1 MVAREPSE
9 GGKVDSMSSIKVS
22 AARVPPVRWV
32 ESRYA
37 LQRMVN
43 GREKQQVG
51 NLEHKETSDAWKV
64 VGNHINGGVGRIGKD
79 SVNQTDKR
87 GWMKEMIRA
96 PSSSMAT
103 TLFADDGIEDS
114 RVWGEEEVWKVD
126 ARKQEAGGDHAN
138 LASWQMDEEGVEE
151 GQRGLQ
157 GGSSQGLPMVESE
170 AKEYTLQVENLLN
183 ECGQAHNAHNTCT
196 RGDDDKDLKMVETSD
211 VLDVFLSE
219 EESTIL
225 NAEIKRLKKCSFICK
240 LFGGRPNRGMVRDML
255 QVALMDKVPH
265 IKSVDNMGRN
275 FFHIEVNEGSDV
287 SQIINMKCVELKYGR
302 ALLLEWHANFNV
314 MDEAKKIGNPMVI
327 SMVFPNLPRHLY
339 PLMQNIG
346 EKIGTICPSKASM
359 VDKIRDSPKIRVLV
373 QSLSTLPSL
382 IRVHDVEGRLIDVEV
397 EYEGLPGQCFYCKR
411 KGHIAKECPR
421 KINRNV
427 RGEKDTGLLDKQE
440 PIRESRLSN
449 LIGAEKA
456 NNSANGWTRVSGR
469 KNGLQREVNT
479 NTPHADLRN
488 RFEVLQEEEDLAQD
502 SKKTIV
508 EEVVV
513 CTPEVML
520 KSGTLRQESTM
531 GSPSSIG
538 KSGSMGLRAM
548 KDWLRNGRC
557 QESSPIA
564 PEIKLQAV
572 GERSK
577 EANVRVPI
585 KFVRSKIL
593 EGDMLD
599 KGYRFSQQALTR
611 LTDLSQGEA
620 LGLRVYVIVAERNKL
635 PAIGFSFDL
644 TDLEVTTS
652 NMPRISNFIE
662 VKAHKYFRSLPINWN
677 GDNWRLMW
685 LNAGMICGSFH
696 NSCIK
701 KQILLCLEEMI
712 DPLDEVLHFH
722 EEEMAEATR
731 QDVVLGW
738 ERIKS
743 GGWAWARGEGLCPA
757 WETSQLFS

>member
-1 MVAREPSE
+1 
-9 GGKVDSMSSIKVS
+9 
-22 AARVPPVRWV
+22 
-32 ESRYA
+32 
-37 LQRMVN
+37 
-43 GREKQQVG
+43 
-51 NLEHKETSDAWKV
+51 
-64 VGNHINGGVGRIGKD
+64 
-79 SVNQTDKR
+79 
-87 GWMKEMIRA
+87 
-96 PSSSMAT
+96 
-103 TLFADDGIEDS
+103 
-114 RVWGEEEVWKVD
+114 
-126 ARKQEAGGDHAN
+126 
-138 LASWQMDEEGVEE
+138 
-151 GQRGLQ
+151 
-157 GGSSQGLPMVESE
+157 
-170 AKEYTLQVENLLN
+170 
-183 ECGQAHNAHNTCT
+183 
-196 RGDDDKDLKMVETSD
+196 
-211 VLDVFLSE
+211 
-219 EESTIL
+219 
-225 NAEIKRLKKCSFICK
+225 
-240 LFGGRPNRGMVRDML
+240 
-255 QVALMDKVPH
+255 
-265 IKSVDNMGRN
+265 
-275 FFHIEVNEGSDV
+275 
-287 SQIINMKCVELKYGR
+287 MKCIELKYGR
-302 ALLLEWHANFNV
+302 ALLLEWHVNFNV

-479 NTPHADLRN
+479 NTPYTDLRN

-635 PAIGFSFDL
+635 LAIGFSFDL
-644 TDLEVTTS
+644 TDLKVTTS

-696 NSCIK
+696 NSCI
-701 KQILLCLEEMI
+701 
-712 DPLDEVLHFH
+712 
-722 EEEMAEATR
+722 
-731 QDVVLGW
+731 
-738 ERIKS
+738 
-743 GGWAWARGEGLCPA
+743 
-757 WETSQLFS
+757 